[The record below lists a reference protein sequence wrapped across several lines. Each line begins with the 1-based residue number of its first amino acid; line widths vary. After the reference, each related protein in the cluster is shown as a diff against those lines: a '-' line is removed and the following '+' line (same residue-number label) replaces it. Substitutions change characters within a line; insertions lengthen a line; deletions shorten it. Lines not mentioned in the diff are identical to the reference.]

1 MRLIA
6 QVQHLPLQQ
15 RLVTAWKT
23 LDKDDVDV
31 LAREMALTGCA
42 GQQYACLGEP
52 GLGKTGLGNT
62 GVGNTGV
69 GNTGVG
75 NTRGGPVFLVYYS
88 PAFLR
93 MASRTDIAAGL
104 HMLAE
109 IYRQARTLWPFA
121 EGKEHEHVTVRVDQ
135 IKEHSPQHVM
145 DGHLWGEGWLLVKH
159 NEREAIVEHHPLYTL
174 NQSNNMQFRVLAFWH
189 RENETQDFISE
200 LDDLRKQRMGAGV
213 QRV

>member
-62 GVGNTGV
+62 GVGNT
-69 GNTGVG
+69 
-75 NTRGGPVFLVYYS
+75 RGGPVFLVYYS

-109 IYRQARTLWPFA
+109 IYRQDRLRFA
-121 EGKEHEHVTVRVDQ
+121 TIAADWTRLHAAPG
-135 IKEHSPQHVM
+135 
-145 DGHLWGEGWLLVKH
+145 
-159 NEREAIVEHHPLYTL
+159 
-174 NQSNNMQFRVLAFWH
+174 
-189 RENETQDFISE
+189 
-200 LDDLRKQRMGAGV
+200 
-213 QRV
+213 